1 MYSCLNDIT
10 TRIIPFVQQLN
21 SVILLILLGILL
33 KVENVVGRKNQL
45 TLFDDSC
52 ILFQIIY
59 KETHLT
65 TALHHSLNHT
75 CFGILS
81 G

>member
-1 MYSCLNDIT
+1 MYSCLNNIT
-10 TRIIPFVQQLN
+10 APIIPFVQKLN

-33 KVENVVGRKNQL
+33 KAENVVGRKNQL
-45 TLFDDSC
+45 TLFYDSC

-59 KETHLT
+59 YEKFLT

-75 CFGILS
+75 SFGILS